1 MASLDQPDNARM
13 AQLRAA
19 LERELAPEEAVLWHG
34 WQLARLDPRLFGIY
48 LFAVPWTAF
57 ALAWTGIAIGAVAS
71 MGDEG
76 PGLLAWA
83 FPLFGLP
90 FIAVGGWMLARPF
103 VPLWERGRVLY
114 VVTDRRVLKLALGR
128 TLEVNTVPADRIG
141 PAQRSENRDGAG
153 TLSLAVRIGR
163 DSDGDRQTEHF
174 VIGAVA
180 DVMGAQAAI
189 ARIAARP
196 LSS

>member
-19 LERELAPEEAVLWHG
+19 LERELGPEEVVLWHG
-34 WQLARLDPRLFGIY
+34 WQLARLDPRMFGIY

-57 ALAWTGIAIGAVAS
+57 SLAWTGIALGAVAS

-76 PGLLAWA
+76 PGILAWA

-90 FIAVGGWMLARPF
+90 FVAVGCWMLARPF

-128 TLEVNTVPADRIG
+128 TLEVSAVPADRIG
-141 PAQRSENRDGAG
+141 PARRSESRDGAG

-163 DSDGDRQTEHF
+163 DSEGDRQTEQF

-180 DVMGAQAAI
+180 DVMGAQSAI

>member
-1 MASLDQPDNARM
+1 MTSPDRSDNARM

-19 LERELAPEEAVLWHG
+19 LERELGPEEAVLWHG
-34 WQLARLDPRLFGIY
+34 WQLGRVDLRHFGTY

-57 ALAWTGIAIGAVAS
+57 ALAWTGIAAGAAAS
-71 MGDEG
+71 MGDAG
-76 PGLLAWA
+76 PGILAWA

-90 FIAVGGWMLARPF
+90 FVAVGAWMLARPF
-103 VPLWERGRVLY
+103 TPLWERGRVLY
-114 VVTDRRVLKLALGR
+114 VITDKRVLKLALGR
-128 TLEVNTVPADRIG
+128 TLEVQTLPADRIG
-141 PAQRSENRDGAG
+141 PAQRSEDRNGAG
-153 TLSLAVRIGR
+153 TLSLAVRVGR

-180 DVMGAQAAI
+180 DVMGAQSAI